1 MIPEP
6 PQQLAGPI
14 RLDED
19 VKVVPK
25 VWGEERWLHNDEMYC
40 GKILVLH
47 GGKHCSL
54 HYHKLKTETFY
65 VAQGHLQMELTDLE
79 NALLTPPVIREVFE
93 MRAGDTLLLKPG
105 MVHRFTG
112 LAPETQIFE
121 FSTQHFDDDS
131 YRVVPSSS

>member
-1 MIPEP
+1 MEL
-6 PQQLAGPI
+6 PQQLPGVI
-14 RLDED
+14 RTDEN

-25 VWGEERWLHNDEMYC
+25 VWGEERWLHNDELYC

-54 HYHKLKTETFY
+54 HYHKRKTETFY
-65 VAQGHLQMELTDLE
+65 VASGQLQMELTDLASAE
-79 NALLTPPVIREVFE
+79 QSPPLIREVFE

-112 LAPETQIFE
+112 IAPETQIFE
-121 FSTQHFDDDS
+121 FSTQHFDEDS
-131 YRVVPSSS
+131 YRLVPASS